1 MNRSAALLTAL
12 TLSAGASLSQGQASQ
27 AMNIAWDCF
36 DRSTEALVARSAI
49 DITSPA
55 ISCQPAVGSGSQ
67 QADNNNT
74 DHHSEDVIEI
84 SHEETVSQNEEFG
97 LEDDSI
103 ENNASQED
111 ANDFSDEDWGQIDD
125 GSEDIIAE
133 GSDDSPSTG
142 GQLGQ
147 ALGDHLGKLIGQGL
161 ADLFN

>member
-1 MNRSAALLTAL
+1 MKRSAALLTAL
-12 TLSAGASLSQGQASQ
+12 SLSAGASLSQGQTAQ

-55 ISCQPAVGSGSQ
+55 ISCQPAVGAGSQ
-67 QADNNNT
+67 QAGNNT

-84 SHEETVSQNEEFG
+84 SHEETVSQDEEFG
-97 LEDDSI
+97 FEDDSL

>member
-55 ISCQPAVGSGSQ
+55 ISCQPAIGAGSQ
-67 QADNNNT
+67 QAGNNT
-74 DHHSEDVIEI
+74 NHHSEDVIEI
-84 SHEETVSQNEEFG
+84 SHEETAYQDEEHGFE
-97 LEDDSI
+97 EDTFTSDDDQ
-103 ENNASQED
+103 AD
-111 ANDFSDEDWGQIDD
+111 ADDFSDENWNPIDD
-125 GSEDIIAE
+125 DSEEIIAE
-133 GSDDSPSTG
+133 ESDDSPSTG
-142 GQLGQ
+142 GQLGK

>member
-1 MNRSAALLTAL
+1 MKRSAALLTAL
-12 TLSAGASLSQGQASQ
+12 TVSAGASLSQGQTAQ

-55 ISCQPAVGSGSQ
+55 ISCQPAIGSGSQ
-67 QADNNNT
+67 QAGNNT

-84 SHEETVSQNEEFG
+84 SHEETIPQDEEFG
-97 LEDDSI
+97 FEDDNI

-111 ANDFSDEDWGQIDD
+111 ANDFSDEDWGQTDD

-133 GSDDSPSTG
+133 GSEDSTSTG
-142 GQLGQ
+142 DQLGQ
-147 ALGDHLGKLIGQGL
+147 ALGNHLGKLIGQGV